1 MDSASYISDT
11 ITCSRKWTDLL
22 VYAKIDIVL
31 AIEKAEELH
40 VFFKEKRDIIK
51 VLFRRA

>member
-11 ITCSRKWTDLL
+11 ITYSRKWTDLL
-22 VYAKIDIVL
+22 VCAEIDIVL
-31 AIEKAEELH
+31 AMEKAKELH
-40 VFFKEKRDIIK
+40 VFFKEKRDIVK